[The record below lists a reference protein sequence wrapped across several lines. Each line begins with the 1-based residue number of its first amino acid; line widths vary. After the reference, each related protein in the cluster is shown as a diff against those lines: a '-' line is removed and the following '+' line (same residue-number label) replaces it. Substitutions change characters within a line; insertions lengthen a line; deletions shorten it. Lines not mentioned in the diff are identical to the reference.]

1 MTTSA
6 TATARFE
13 ARIPKHIHDTIKLAS
28 QMTGRTMTDFVMSL
42 AYQEAQK
49 TIEKEQ
55 DWLAF
60 LNQLSTQ
67 DQEQFADN
75 LLNPPPMND
84 AMKRAMTIHDTFF
97 KDSIGKSI

>member
-6 TATARFE
+6 TTARFE

-28 QMTGRTMTDFVMSL
+28 QMTGRSMTDFVMSL

-55 DWLAF
+55 HWLAF
-60 LNQLSTQ
+60 LNQLSIQ
-67 DQEQFADN
+67 DQEQFAEH
-75 LLNPPPMND
+75 LLNPRPMND
-84 AMKRAMTIHDTFF
+84 AMKKAMAIHDTFF
-97 KDSIGKSI
+97 KDSVGSGV

>member
-1 MTTSA
+1 MT

-55 DWLAF
+55 NWLVF
-60 LNQLSTQ
+60 LSQLSAQ
-67 DQEQFADN
+67 DQEQFAKN

-84 AMKRAMTIHDTFF
+84 AMKKAMAIHDTFF
-97 KDSIGKSI
+97 KDSVGKSV

>member
-49 TIEKEQ
+49 TVKAHDETMQILKP
-55 DWLAF
+55 
-60 LNQLSTQ
+60 SKQ
-67 DQEQFADN
+67 DQQELLNN
-75 LLNPPPMND
+75 LINPPPMND
-84 AMKRAMTIHDTFF
+84 AMKRAVELYNTTVMEAN
-97 KDSIGKSI
+97 

>member
-1 MTTSA
+1 MP

-49 TIEKEQ
+49 TVKAHHETLQI
-55 DWLAF
+55 L
-60 LNQLSTQ
+60 QLSKQ
-67 DQEQFADN
+67 DQQALLET

-84 AMKRAMTIHDTFF
+84 AMKRAFELYDKTVVE
-97 KDSIGKSI
+97 KS